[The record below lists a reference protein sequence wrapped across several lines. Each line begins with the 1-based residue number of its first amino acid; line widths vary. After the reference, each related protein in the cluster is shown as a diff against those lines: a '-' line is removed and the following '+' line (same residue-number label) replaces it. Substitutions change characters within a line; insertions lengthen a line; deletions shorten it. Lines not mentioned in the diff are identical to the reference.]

1 MNELTFT
8 YLNNKGSHKITI
20 DISHPIEFKWYDN
33 NYFMIAFDKTRN
45 KIKPFLVH
53 YIVEGK
59 DELIKAIFH

>member
-20 DISHPIEFKWYDN
+20 DTSRPIEFKWYDN
-33 NYFMIAFDKTRN
+33 NYFMIAFDTTIN
-45 KIKPFLVH
+45 KIKPFIVD

-59 DELIKAIFH
+59 EDLIKTIFH